1 MKALVLAVTLVGT
14 AIQPLLA
21 GQVDRVLLTMNS
33 TRYCVGANWSLTLSN
48 AAANAAIRLDGV
60 VNGIPWEIPY
70 WADTDTSGNF
80 RANGTYAGDVAAK
93 YTLRAE
99 IMGST
104 SNTLTVEVVN
114 CGWRAT
120 GSLGTA
126 RSFGQTATPLAN
138 GKVLVVGGSI
148 AFCFPECVATKQR

>member
-14 AIQPLLA
+14 AAQPLSA
-21 GQVDRVLLTMNS
+21 GQVDRVRLTLNS

-48 AAANAAIRLDGV
+48 AAANAAIRLAGD
-60 VNGIPWEIPY
+60 VNGIPWEIPH

-80 RANGTYAGDVAAK
+80 SANGTYAGDVAAK

-104 SNTLTVEVVN
+104 SNTLTVEIVT

-120 GSLGTA
+120 GSPGTA
-126 RSFGQTATPLAN
+126 HAFGADRHSAGERQSACRW
-138 GKVLVVGGSI
+138 G
-148 AFCFPECVATKQR
+148 